1 MCELAGYYAKW
12 NLFWPIPNG
21 IYQCMC
27 ASMPRRDRTP
37 HEPSSAPHTL
47 VPRLAMCHAL
57 LLPGTLTLA
66 LPLPLTLTLTRRF
79 YFQAQGMPRPA
90 MWNNLAFV
98 LVNAALNWTLVFGG
112 PFQYA
117 PVGWHGF
124 GFVGA
129 EP

>member
-1 MCELAGYYAKW
+1 MLYTSIVNYNFQSERFTLNTSILFYRLRFDGNIAKLGGTYAKW
-12 NLFWPIPNG
+12 NVFWPIPNG
-21 IYQCMC
+21 WYQCM
-27 ASMPRRDRTP
+27 
-37 HEPSSAPHTL
+37 
-47 VPRLAMCHAL
+47 
-57 LLPGTLTLA
+57 
-66 LPLPLTLTLTRRF
+66 RF
-79 YFQAQGMPRPA
+79 YFQAQGLPRPA

-117 PVGWHGF
+117 PIGWHGF